1 MLVGEGYKVS
11 IICVVY
17 PRGLV
22 SFFHMVIFCI
32 LFLSLTLSLILAY
45 KSRSKIYQ

>member
-1 MLVGEGYKVS
+1 MLGYKGYKVS

-22 SFFHMVIFCI
+22 SFLSHGSFCI
-32 LFLSLTLSLILAY
+32 LFLSLTLSFLLAY
-45 KSRSKIYQ
+45 KYRSKTYQ